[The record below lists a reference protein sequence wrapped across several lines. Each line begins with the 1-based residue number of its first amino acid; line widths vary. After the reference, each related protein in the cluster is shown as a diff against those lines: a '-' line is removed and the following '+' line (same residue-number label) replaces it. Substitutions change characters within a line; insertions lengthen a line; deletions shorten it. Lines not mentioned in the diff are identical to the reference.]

1 MGRRNK
7 HSLFAD
13 DRIDGIESPKES
25 IKNKLSKLVYDLNH
39 IYKANQYMIVYFYI
53 HTQLVKFISNTL
65 LCTVA
70 SQNIRFHVKDEKDD
84 EKDVYI

>member
-39 IYKANQYMIVYFYI
+39 IYKAN
-53 HTQLVKFISNTL
+53 
-65 LCTVA
+65 
-70 SQNIRFHVKDEKDD
+70 
-84 EKDVYI
+84 